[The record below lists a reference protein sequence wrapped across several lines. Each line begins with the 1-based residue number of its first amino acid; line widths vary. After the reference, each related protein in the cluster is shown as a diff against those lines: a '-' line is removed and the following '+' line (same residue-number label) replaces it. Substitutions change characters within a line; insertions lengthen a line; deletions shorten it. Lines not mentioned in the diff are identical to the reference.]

1 MCGIGN
7 MAEVIDILRVFGSK
21 FFEMSYFDM
30 VFAWF
35 KMNYGIT
42 SKNKI
47 IVHKF
52 IYTKS
57 SSIFCPIYLFMHC
70 DSPGSSKIQL
80 IIRLLNPKIAISR
93 KLFLSRSI

>member
-7 MAEVIDILRVFGSK
+7 VTEVIEILRVFGGK
-21 FFEMSYFDM
+21 FFDMSYFDM
-30 VFAWF
+30 VLAWF
-35 KMNYGIT
+35 KMNYGIS

-47 IVHKF
+47 IVRKF

-57 SSIFCPIYLFMHC
+57 SSIFCPIYLFIHHN
-70 DSPGSSKIQL
+70 SPGSSKIRL